1 MGANNSTRRVS
12 FESDEN
18 DNITVVKGI
27 RLSENVI
34 NRMREP
40 IAPLLPPSLPQVP
53 THCCCSLPPHFQCLP
68 SDPPSIPSPRFHPE
82 NPSHYHHHLLH
93 LSLK

>member
-27 RLSENVI
+27 RVSYRVD
-34 NRMREP
+34 
-40 IAPLLPPSLPQVP
+40 LLKETGIS
-53 THCCCSLPPHFQCLP
+53 
-68 SDPPSIPSPRFHPE
+68 SISKEQRKSYVFLTITIFVV
-82 NPSHYHHHLLH
+82 NLL
-93 LSLK
+93 LRYKCIFW